1 MRKYLRTSILIL
13 LVMVYMPAFAR
24 HHRGHRVGQVQ
35 SQASA
40 QLQGQVNGIIAWLKK
55 FSEELMQSTEVGRT
69 ISSAIKATDRLPN
82 DIANLESDIFKTLQ
96 KKGET
101 TLDDKLKALA
111 GNNPERHQELRKLYG
126 VDNDYSSSS
135 ERFFAAQ
142 TGNAMKS
149 SDDALNL
156 VTGHVKRI
164 EKLKNKISSTQDL
177 KSAEDLNARL
187 LSEVAVLMT
196 EMIKLQANTNNAMTA
211 REQLEID
218 GLVRKSKFH
227 ENEHKLMKNRGFDAF
242 N

>member
-1 MRKYLRTSILIL
+1 MKKYLRASILMFL
-13 LVMVYMPAFAR
+13 LMIYMPTQAR
-24 HHRGHRVGQVQ
+24 HHRGHRAGQGQ

-40 QLQGQVNGIIAWLKK
+40 QLQGQVNGIMEWLKR
-55 FSEELMQSTEVGRT
+55 FSQELMQSTEVGRS
-69 ISSAIKATDRLPN
+69 INSAIKATDGLPN
-82 DIANLESDIFKTLQ
+82 GIANLESDIFKTLQ
-96 KKGET
+96 TKGEA
-101 TLDDKLKALA
+101 TLDDKLRALA
-111 GNNPERHQELRKLYG
+111 GNNPARHQELRKLYG
-126 VDNDYSSSS
+126 ADNNYSSSS

-142 TGNAMKS
+142 TGSAMKS

-156 VTGHVKRI
+156 VTEHVKRI

-211 REQLEID
+211 REQLDID
-218 GLVRKSKFH
+218 GLVKKSKFH
-227 ENEHKLMKNRGFDAF
+227 DIAHKPMKNRGFDAF